1 MVLFS
6 PRPEQAQLSGSFKSL
21 LLQHDV
27 VLENIL
33 IPSPPMSPR
42 FSHDEEEEGTGIVVA
57 PHQADSL
64 SSSLDFLSQYRH
76 LGNTNSTI
84 AVVEPRH
91 TRSTALPRSSS
102 HTNMVR
108 KDIPERSS
116 RRRVPRR
123 NYRADLELQLSEGEG
138 EKEKTRG
145 KKTVNQ
151 SKIVP
156 KPQAKHV
163 VKPIAKKTHHNTS
176 TTNSLLSSPIAS
188 ARAVNTAPQYV
199 PNMSWSKLVDYS
211 PPLST
216 LPANN
221 NKCLKIEWKGSSMDL
236 SQDPLK
242 DKLHPAELV
251 LAETLR
257 LPCDL
262 YLDSK
267 RRFFLEKVHKLKKG
281 LPFRRTDAQ
290 KACRIDVNKASRLY
304 AAFEKVNWLDDAN
317 FQKYL

>member
-42 FSHDEEEEGTGIVVA
+42 FIQEEDHEKSGIVVT
-57 PHQADSL
+57 PYHQNDSIL
-64 SSSLDFLSQYRH
+64 LTATFDFLAQYR
-76 LGNTNSTI
+76 NINNS
-84 AVVEPRH
+84 VETKHKP
-91 TRSTALPRSSS
+91 SASPRSSS
-102 HTNMVR
+102 SVPVKTL
-108 KDIPERSS
+108 PERSS

-123 NYRADLELQLSEGEG
+123 NYRADLDIQERDLALGD
-138 EKEKTRG
+138 KTRVR
-145 KKTVNQ
+145 KAAITT
-151 SKIVP
+151 SK
-156 KPQAKHV
+156 AV
-163 VKPIAKKTHHNTS
+163 VKKPS
-176 TTNSLLSSPIAS
+176 TTPQVIAS
-188 ARAVNTAPQYV
+188 TIPVTQHV

-216 LPANN
+216 LPPNQ

-267 RRFFLEKVHKLKKG
+267 RRFFIEKVQKLRKG

-304 AAFEKVNWLDDAN
+304 AAFEKVNWLDDSN
-317 FQKYL
+317 FEKYL